1 MAMKTNHRLY
11 ESWNSRI
18 KNAQMLLEAVKSMN
32 GVQASHHLVQPNQ
45 LRQDTK
51 YGVNSRIKNA
61 LNKLDD
67 IKLDLE
73 EAEAELE
80 AEFDDELDDD
90 DFDDELDEDINK
102 SREELAK
109 LV

>member
-1 MAMKTNHRLY
+1 M
-11 ESWNSRI
+11 
-18 KNAQMLLEAVKSMN
+18 
-32 GVQASHHLVQPNQ
+32 
-45 LRQDTK
+45 
-51 YGVNSRIKNA
+51 NSRIKNA
-61 LNKLDD
+61 LNKLED